1 MRQRHSASGSGKDV
15 KIESMKIAVDAR
27 CLSMQ
32 PTGVGHFL
40 LAAVN
45 VWSEI
50 ALKTEFLLLSHK
62 SMHPQAKALL
72 REAGNIKFIECPA
85 RFFPDNGL
93 LWYVFHFS
101 KVAKKHGAG
110 YLWGVAGM
118 LPPLIKKDVKS
129 LLTVHDLVYRTH
141 PETMSLRAR
150 IAYSLLS
157 GRAIRQADTIWAVSH
172 FTSSQVEQYYPRR
185 RGKMPVIC
193 GSGLNPLRSSRVP
206 PSSYV
211 QEIASKY
218 GVNDRTLL
226 FVGTLEPRKNLAFL
240 LSLMPKLATRGVRL
254 IVAGCSGWGRS
265 NIAEVVGTPGFPV
278 DAVYFC
284 KYLPDEELQA
294 LYRSVAFFISTALME
309 GFGLPHLEAMAVG
322 CPVIAANN
330 SAVAEVVRGGGRLI
344 SGWDPDSWIDEIMKA
359 LTEREAVASGALN
372 NAREHDMGFVCAQ
385 VQRRILD
392 L

>member
-1 MRQRHSASGSGKDV
+1 MAQAWLGKNV
-15 KIESMKIAVDAR
+15 TVESMKIAVDAR

-45 VWSEI
+45 VWSQI
-50 ALKTEFLLLSHK
+50 AQETEFLLLSHK
-62 SMHPQAKALL
+62 SIHPQAKALL
-72 REAGNIKFIECPA
+72 RDAENIKYIECPT
-85 RFFPDNGL
+85 RFFSDNGL
-93 LWYVFHFS
+93 LWYVFNFCR
-101 KVAKKHGAG
+101 VAKKYGAG

-129 LLTVHDLVYRTH
+129 LLTMHDLVYRTH

-157 GRAIRQADTIWAVSH
+157 GSAIRQADTIWAVSH
-172 FTSSQVEQYYPRR
+172 FTSSQIEQYYPHR

-193 GSGLNPLRSSRVP
+193 GSGLNPLRSSRQP
-206 PSSYV
+206 LSSYV
-211 QEIASKY
+211 QEIAAKY

-240 LSLMPKLATRGVRL
+240 LSLMPKLATFGVRL
-254 IVAGCSGWGRS
+254 IVAGCNGWGKS
-265 NIAEVVGTPGFPV
+265 NIAEVVAAPGFPV
-278 DAVYFC
+278 DAVCFC

-330 SAVAEVVRGGGRLI
+330 SAVAEVVRDGGRLI
-344 SGWDPDSWIDEIMKA
+344 SGWDPDSWVEGIMNA
-359 LTEREAVASGALN
+359 LTERKDIASGALD

-385 VQRRILD
+385 VQQRMMSL
-392 L
+392 